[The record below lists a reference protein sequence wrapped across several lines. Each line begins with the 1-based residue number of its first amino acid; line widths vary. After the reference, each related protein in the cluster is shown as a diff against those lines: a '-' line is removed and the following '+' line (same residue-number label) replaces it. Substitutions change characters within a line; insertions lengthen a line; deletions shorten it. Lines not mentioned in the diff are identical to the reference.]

1 MGHGFHGYVT
11 SPEARTPGTW
21 KFRHASDQV
30 DVNGLVAV
38 EATDSGSGKGALDQP
53 SAGTAGWKIP
63 WMEDLI
69 ARKIIDFYG
78 PFSSQPCLIT
88 RGYPLVICYAIEH
101 DAFIVDL
108 PIEDGDFP

>member
-1 MGHGFHGYVT
+1 
-11 SPEARTPGTW
+11 
-21 KFRHASDQV
+21 
-30 DVNGLVAV
+30 
-38 EATDSGSGKGALDQP
+38 
-53 SAGTAGWKIP
+53 
-63 WMEDLI
+63 MEDLI